1 MIYFEVKAPFTLLS
15 SRGLN
20 IWFQL
25 TMSVLIMVQYVLNGS
40 SQTFNAVKGQMSHIA
55 DSILPALCGFAE
67 KKGENVYY
75 QNL

>member
-20 IWFQL
+20 IWFQM

-40 SQTFNAVKGQMSHIA
+40 SQTFNAVKGQMSHI
-55 DSILPALCGFAE
+55 D
-67 KKGENVYY
+67 
-75 QNL
+75 